1 MNLQST
7 ILEAARLVVPP
18 AQRAEWF
25 AEWQAELCCVP
36 QNIGTAFCLGAFRD
50 AWWLR
55 RNSLPC
61 PGQASIVASPYH
73 CILLLAAMAAAL
85 LFSPFRWHFPERPA
99 PSTAGLLGGA
109 ALMGCLVAFINF
121 CQCVL
126 PRCLE
131 FLSSIGERPMI
142 FLDIH
147 QPAPVNDPPASCY
160 ALRGVARLRRFVF
173 FAIKNVLLGMI
184 VVCGSVDLGPA
195 AGFGLAFSYIVV
207 FRWAIADQRKRCPVC
222 LRRLINP
229 TRIGEASHMFLD
241 WYGTELV
248 CARGHGLLHTP
259 EIPTSCYSTDHWLC
273 LDPSW
278 NSLFSPELSARSYV

>member
-1 MNLQST
+1 MNLQLA
-7 ILEAARLVVPP
+7 ILHAARLMVPP

-25 AEWQAELCCVP
+25 AEWQAELSSVP
-36 QNIGTAFCLGAFRD
+36 QNVATAFCLGAFRD

-61 PGQASIVASPYH
+61 PGRASILASPYH
-73 CILLLAAMAAAL
+73 CLLFLAAMAAAL
-85 LFSPFRWHFPERPA
+85 MFSPFRWHFPPGPA
-99 PSTAGLLGGA
+99 PDTAGLLGGA
-109 ALMGCLVAFINF
+109 AVMGSLVAFINF
-121 CQCVL
+121 CQYVL

-131 FLSSIGERPMI
+131 FLASIGEPSMI
-142 FLDIH
+142 LLDLH
-147 QPAPVNDPPASCY
+147 QPPPSNGPPASRHARC
-160 ALRGVARLRRFVF
+160 GVARLRRCLF

-184 VVCGSVDLGPA
+184 VVCGAVDLGPA
-195 AGFGLAFSYIVV
+195 AGFGLAVSYIVV
-207 FRWAIADQRKRCPVC
+207 FRWSLADQRQRCPVC

-248 CARGHGLLHTP
+248 CARGHGLLHSP
-259 EIPTSCYSTDHWLC
+259 EIPTSCYSNDRWLY

-278 NSLFSPELSARSYV
+278 SSLFSAELSARSSV